1 MFRISTYR
9 TAGLLAM
16 AVALCAAPAMA
27 QLSSNEITLLK
38 QSRGAQVLSSDGA
51 LVGTTEGASITDGKA
66 RLFLRAS
73 RGSLFSRKGKPL
85 VLNTPTDDIRLVN
98 GAWVLSSDEQRVKVR
113 ANFTQTEDAPITIN
127 LPAR

>member
-1 MFRISTYR
+1 MFRVSTYR
-9 TAGLLAM
+9 AAALV
-16 AVALCAAPAMA
+16 AVATALMAPPAMA
-27 QLSSNEITLLK
+27 QLSSDQIAQLK

-51 LVGTTEGASITDGKA
+51 LVGTTDGASISGDKA

-85 VLNTPTDDIRLVN
+85 VLNTATADIRLEN
-98 GAWVLSSDEQRVKVR
+98 GAWILASDTQRVRVR

>member
-9 TAGLLAM
+9 TAGLLAAAL
-16 AVALCAAPAMA
+16 AVITTPALA
-27 QLSSNEITLLK
+27 QLSSDQIAQLK

-51 LVGTTEGASITDGKA
+51 LVGTMDGASINGDKA
-66 RLFLRAS
+66 RLFLRAA

-85 VLNTPTDDIRLVN
+85 VLNTSTDDIRLVN
-98 GAWVLSSDEQRVKVR
+98 GAWVLSSDELRVKVR